1 MDARETVIDQF
12 KMSHGILLQVIGLA
26 TPETMHTKLPGSN
39 IDTIASTFA
48 HIVFAEDSIVN
59 GMALGGAPVFVSGRW
74 AGKTGTDMPQ
84 SPMQSAEWAASV
96 KLDLPKF
103 LPYAQAVFANT
114 EEMIAKASD
123 AQLAETKQ
131 GPLGPSSVFGLIS
144 GLGLYHMVEH
154 SGEIAALL
162 GVQGRKGL
170 PF

>member
-1 MDARETVIDQF
+1 MDARETVIGQYKF
-12 KMSHGILLQVIGLA
+12 AHGVLLQVIGLA

-59 GMALGGAPVFVSGRW
+59 GMALGGAPVFVSGGW

-84 SPMQSAEWAASV
+84 SPRQNHEWASSV
-96 KLDLPKF
+96 KLDLARF
-103 LPYAQAVFANT
+103 TPYAQAVFAST
-114 EEMIAKASD
+114 EEMIAKATD
-123 AQLAETKQ
+123 TQLNETKQ